1 MNTPNQTQLF
11 FNRIAQRNPQ
21 LINFNRNKLDQT
33 TIVNK
38 LYNFRNIL
46 FR

>member
-1 MNTPNQTQLF
+1 MNIPNQTQLF
-11 FNRIAQRNPQ
+11 FNRNPQ